1 MFPRKR
7 VIFPIAKRN
16 FASYF
21 QGALGYLFIV
31 VFVSCGGWM
40 AFESGFFQSN
50 EPNMDQLT
58 QYFPVLL
65 LLFIPAITMT
75 AWADERN
82 KGTDE
87 LLFTLPATDVEILLG
102 KFLAVLGVYTVAL
115 LFSITHIFVL
125 IYLGNPDWG
134 LVVAT
139 YFGYWIAGA
148 SLLSAGMLASIL
160 TQSMTVAYV
169 LGIVLCGIPVFLGL
183 IGGFLSLEAIL
194 GPFSMQEQ
202 FKDLGM
208 GIVPLSSITYFLSFT
223 ILCLYLNHVLMTK
236 RHWQGE
242 DRLGSSLRYVAR
254 SIAVCT
260 ILICVT
266 IWSAHWAFRGDTTS
280 ERLFSLSKTSYD
292 MLSSLDASDRPIE
305 IQAFISKEVPQD
317 YVETKKRLVGMLRQ
331 FDEMAG
337 SSLEVQQIEVDAF
350 SKEAE
355 QAEFF
360 GIEPLPFTDEDGTR
374 TDIYLGIVIVS
385 SFDKVVVPFFGKAL
399 PIEYELTRSV
409 QTVANKE
416 RLKVGV
422 LNTDA
427 QLMSG
432 GREWQIVSELKK
444 QYEVE
449 AVGPAELEGE
459 TDFDVLIAAMPSSL
473 TTPEMASLVAH
484 VNSGNPV
491 LIFDDPFPLSF
502 QTQMGVTNAPR
513 QQKPSPG
520 GGMGGMMGGGQQ
532 PPPPKADGGRATS
545 LLDAIGLRWKY
556 DRIAFHLNNPHS
568 NFAGLPPEY
577 VFITRG
583 EEDTTSFNPSSA
595 VTKNLQ
601 EIVALYTGTVSD
613 RDLDDD
619 LKVISLL
626 QTSEKSGLLDWAE
639 FVDEPRQQFPGMQMG
654 ARQRSPDAIFHTV
667 DESTHAIA
675 AFVDG
680 KNGDNDVR
688 AIYVADLDMISDF
701 FFQERAFGS
710 LDFEFDNVTFVL
722 NAVDMLAENE
732 SYISLRSRR
741 ATHRTLQLV
750 EEQKEVFLTAA
761 TKERE
766 KADEEADAE
775 LDKAR
780 EKLQKRSKEIQEN
793 DALDEIAKT
802 QMLRQAQI
810 SEQQRLSL
818 QEAQIEQDKNRRI
831 REIQADT
838 KRKVQALE
846 SSIRFWAVVLPPLP
860 ALALGI
866 YVFFM
871 RISAENESVP
881 GSRRRQA

>member
-40 AFESGFFQSN
+40 AFESAFFQSN

-82 KGTDE
+82 RGTDE

-134 LVVAT
+134 LVGAT

-194 GPFSMQEQ
+194 GAFSMQEQ

-254 SIAVCT
+254 SVAVCT
-260 ILICVT
+260 ILVCVI
-266 IWSAHWAFRGDTTS
+266 IWSAHWAFRVDTTS
-280 ERLFSLSKTSYD
+280 ERLFSLSKTSYV
-292 MLSSLDASDRPIE
+292 MLKSLDASDRPIE
-305 IQAFISKEVPQD
+305 IQAFISTEVPQE

-416 RLKVGV
+416 RLKVGI

-432 GREWQIVSELKK
+432 GREWRIVSELK
-444 QYEVE
+444 
-449 AVGPAELEGE
+449 
-459 TDFDVLIAAMPSSL
+459 
-473 TTPEMASLVAH
+473 
-484 VNSGNPV
+484 
-491 LIFDDPFPLSF
+491 
-502 QTQMGVTNAPR
+502 
-513 QQKPSPG
+513 
-520 GGMGGMMGGGQQ
+520 
-532 PPPPKADGGRATS
+532 
-545 LLDAIGLRWKY
+545 
-556 DRIAFHLNNPHS
+556 
-568 NFAGLPPEY
+568 
-577 VFITRG
+577 
-583 EEDTTSFNPSSA
+583 
-595 VTKNLQ
+595 
-601 EIVALYTGTVSD
+601 
-613 RDLDDD
+613 
-619 LKVISLL
+619 
-626 QTSEKSGLLDWAE
+626 
-639 FVDEPRQQFPGMQMG
+639 
-654 ARQRSPDAIFHTV
+654 
-667 DESTHAIA
+667 
-675 AFVDG
+675 
-680 KNGDNDVR
+680 
-688 AIYVADLDMISDF
+688 
-701 FFQERAFGS
+701 
-710 LDFEFDNVTFVL
+710 
-722 NAVDMLAENE
+722 
-732 SYISLRSRR
+732 
-741 ATHRTLQLV
+741 
-750 EEQKEVFLTAA
+750 
-761 TKERE
+761 
-766 KADEEADAE
+766 
-775 LDKAR
+775 
-780 EKLQKRSKEIQEN
+780 
-793 DALDEIAKT
+793 
-802 QMLRQAQI
+802 
-810 SEQQRLSL
+810 LSL
-818 QEAQIEQDKNRRI
+818 IHI
-831 REIQADT
+831 
-838 KRKVQALE
+838 
-846 SSIRFWAVVLPPLP
+846 
-860 ALALGI
+860 
-866 YVFFM
+866 
-871 RISAENESVP
+871 
-881 GSRRRQA
+881 